1 MGAAEH
7 SPRKTSTVSVLYLS
21 HWYKDI
27 DGQRVSEEYYST
39 DPKMIFSGIV
49 ACATDVS
56 EPSFIV
62 SIVLN

>member
-7 SPRKTSTVSVLYLS
+7 NPWKTSTVSVIYLS
-21 HWYKDI
+21 CCYKDI

-62 SIVLN
+62 FIILN